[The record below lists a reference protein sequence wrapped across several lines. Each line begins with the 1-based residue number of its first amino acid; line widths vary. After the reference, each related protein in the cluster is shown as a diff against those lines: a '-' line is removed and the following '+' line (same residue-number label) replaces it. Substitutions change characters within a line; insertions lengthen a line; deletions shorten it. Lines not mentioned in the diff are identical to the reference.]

1 MTATERREEI
11 MKILVARRSEN
22 MTVLAEEL
30 GVTTRTI
37 RTDILKLSAEYPLET
52 TRGNGGGV
60 SVPKDYHPY
69 KNKLSNEQAS
79 VLEQL
84 MAGADEHQAEVLR
97 QVLAEFTSLPYRQK
111 YAKQEE
117 KV

>member
-1 MTATERREEI
+1 MPFLHSI
-11 MKILVARRSEN
+11 VQF
-22 MTVLAEEL
+22 L
-30 GVTTRTI
+30 GFLNSIEGHFPVG
-37 RTDILKLSAEYPLET
+37 KSNEYPLET